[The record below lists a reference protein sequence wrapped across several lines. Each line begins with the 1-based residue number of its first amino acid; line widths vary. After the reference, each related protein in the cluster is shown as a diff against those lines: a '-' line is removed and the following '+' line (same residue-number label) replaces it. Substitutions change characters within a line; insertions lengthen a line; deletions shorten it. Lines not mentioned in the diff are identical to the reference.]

1 MDYNHLPR
9 KIEDPYW
16 GNQNKTQVICKFN
29 YIGGPIVTAA
39 VSDTKEGNPDWQEIF
54 TKFTPE
60 EIDKLTE
67 GALAEAREEHE
78 KRKQIERDDIERMKV
93 DALFQA
99 KLDAFEIDIIKNS
112 KNRKLKSRIRKA
124 KTLIEVTA
132 FASALITLENEK

>member
-1 MDYNHLPR
+1 MKRTIKN
-9 KIEDPYW
+9 PYW
-16 GNQNKTQVICKFN
+16 GNDQKTQVICEFHFEN
-29 YIGGPIVTAA
+29 GPIQTAA
-39 VSDTKEGNPDWQEIF
+39 VSQTKEGNPDWQEIF
-54 TKFTPE
+54 TKFTTE

>member
-1 MDYNHLPR
+1 MKRTIKN
-9 KIEDPYW
+9 PYW
-16 GNQNKTQVICKFN
+16 GNDQKTQVICEFHFEN
-29 YIGGPIVTAA
+29 GPIQTAA
-39 VSDTKEGNPDWQEIF
+39 VSQTKEGNPDWQEIF

-78 KRKQIERDDIERMKV
+78 RRKQIERDDIERMKV

>member
-1 MDYNHLPR
+1 MKRTIKN
-9 KIEDPYW
+9 PYW
-16 GNQNKTQVICKFN
+16 GNDQKTQVICEFHFEN
-29 YIGGPIVTAA
+29 GPIQTAA
-39 VSDTKEGNPDWQEIF
+39 VSQTKEGNPDWQEIF

-93 DALFQA
+93 DALCQA

-132 FASALITLENEK
+132 FASALITLEYEK

>member
-1 MDYNHLPR
+1 MKRTIKN
-9 KIEDPYW
+9 PYW
-16 GNQNKTQVICKFN
+16 GNDQKTQVMCEFHFEN
-29 YIGGPIVTAA
+29 GPIQTAA
-39 VSDTKEGNPDWQEIF
+39 VSQTKEGNPDWQEIF

-112 KNRKLKSRIRKA
+112 KNRELKSRIRKA
-124 KTLIEVTA
+124 KTLIEVTV
-132 FASALITLENEK
+132 FASALISLEYEK

>member
-1 MDYNHLPR
+1 MKRTIKN
-9 KIEDPYW
+9 PYW
-16 GNQNKTQVICKFN
+16 GNDQKTQVICEFHFEN
-29 YIGGPIVTAA
+29 GPIQTAA
-39 VSDTKEGNPDWQEIF
+39 VSQTKQGNPDWQEIF
-54 TKFTPE
+54 TKFTSE

-112 KNRKLKSRIRKA
+112 KNRELKSRIRKA
-124 KTLIEVTA
+124 KTLIEVTV
-132 FASALITLENEK
+132 FASALISLEYEK

>member
-1 MDYNHLPR
+1 MKRTIKN
-9 KIEDPYW
+9 PYW
-16 GNQNKTQVICKFN
+16 GNDQKTQVMCEFHFEN
-29 YIGGPIVTAA
+29 GPIQTAA
-39 VSDTKEGNPDWQEIF
+39 VSQTKEGNPDWQEIF

-67 GALAEAREEHE
+67 SALAEAREEHE

>member
-1 MDYNHLPR
+1 MKRTIKN
-9 KIEDPYW
+9 PYW
-16 GNQNKTQVICKFN
+16 GNNDKTQVMCEFHFEN
-29 YIGGPIVTAA
+29 GPIQTAA
-39 VSDTKEGNPDWQEIF
+39 VSQTKEGNPDWQEIF
-54 TKFTPE
+54 TKFTTE

-78 KRKQIERDDIERMKV
+78 KRKQMERDDIERMKV

-132 FASALITLENEK
+132 FASALITLEHEK

>member
-1 MDYNHLPR
+1 MKRTIKN
-9 KIEDPYW
+9 PYW
-16 GNQNKTQVICKFN
+16 GNNEKTQVMCEFHFEN
-29 YIGGPIVTAA
+29 GPIQTAA
-39 VSDTKEGNPDWQEIF
+39 VSQTKEGNPDWQEIF
-54 TKFTPE
+54 TKFTTE

-78 KRKQIERDDIERMKV
+78 KRKQMERDDIERMKV

-132 FASALITLENEK
+132 FASALITLEHEK

>member
-1 MDYNHLPR
+1 MKRTIKN
-9 KIEDPYW
+9 PYW
-16 GNQNKTQVICKFN
+16 GNNEKTQVMCEFHFEN
-29 YIGGPIVTAA
+29 GPIQTAA
-39 VSDTKEGNPDWQEIF
+39 VSQTKEGNPDWQEIF
-54 TKFTPE
+54 TKFTTE
-60 EIDKLTE
+60 EIDELTK

-78 KRKQIERDDIERMKV
+78 KRKQMERDDIERMKV

-132 FASALITLENEK
+132 FASALITLEYEK